1 MVRAGAGVRAGVAR
15 GSRGRGTGRGTGQG
29 SRVEDEPWHA
39 SQYTRTVA
47 CQYAPR
53 VWVVEEHSSIVGSAA
68 SLAAS
73 SASAVPELACAFRG
87 AVQ

>member
-1 MVRAGAGVRAGVAR
+1 MVRAGAGAGVRAGVAR
-15 GSRGRGTGRGTGQG
+15 GTGTGTGQG

-53 VWVVEEHSSIVGSAA
+53 VWIVEEHSSGVASSAV